1 MKDILKNIV
10 QYTYGLN
17 KVDLLKITGSAEETL
32 INAVSEDRT
41 VIIEGKFKAPIAEFE
56 GVFGVPN
63 LSRLNTIL
71 NIDEYRED
79 ANITMTY
86 KKDEDTGEDMLSG
99 VHFENKHGDF
109 KNDYRLMNSK
119 VVNEKLKGVKF
130 KGVKWNVDIA
140 PSVLGL
146 QRLKAQASANS
157 DETTFM
163 AKTENGSLKF
173 YFGDPSNN
181 AGSFVFEPNVSGNL
195 SKGWLWPVNTVI
207 TILNLPGD
215 KTFKFSDEGAA
226 KITVDTGIADYE
238 YIIPAQTK

>member
-10 QYTYGLN
+10 QYTYGIN
-17 KVDLLKITGSAEETL
+17 KVELLKITGSDQETL
-32 INAVSEDRT
+32 INAVSEDKT
-41 VIIEGKFKAPIAEFE
+41 VIIEGKFKAPIAEFI
-56 GVFGVPN
+56 GVCGVPN

-71 NIDEYRED
+71 NIEEYRED
-79 ANITMTY
+79 AVITMTH
-86 KKDEDTGEDMLSG
+86 KTDEDTGENMLSG
-99 VHFENKHGDF
+99 IHFENKIGDF
-109 KNDYRLMNSK
+109 KNDYRLMTSK

-130 KGVKWNVDIA
+130 KGVKWNVDIV

-146 QRLKAQASANS
+146 QRLKFQAAANS

-163 AKTENGSLKF
+163 AKTENDSLKF

-181 AGSFVFEPNVSGNL
+181 AGSFVFEPSVSGTLN
-195 SKGWLWPVNTVI
+195 KGWLWPVSTVI

-215 KTFKFSDEGAA
+215 KTFKISDEGAA
-226 KITVDTGIADYE
+226 KITVDTGIADYD